1 MVFSSAGQ
9 TDRKRLANPQF
20 FKLSR
25 DEKVGATQAGLP
37 AGRQGER
44 RRWAFS
50 NSLFI
55 VDKPYKNMLNVGDRS
70 VSQERRRL
78 RVQLS
83 DDRNAQDLFK
93 QLLEKCND

>member
-9 TDRKRLANPQF
+9 ADRKPLANPQF
-20 FKLSR
+20 FKSSR
-25 DEKVGATQAGLP
+25 DEKVGTTQAGLS

-44 RRWAFS
+44 RRWAFF

-55 VDKPYKNMLNVGDRS
+55 ADKPYKNMLKVGDRS

-78 RVQLS
+78 RDRLS
-83 DDRNAQDLFK
+83 D
-93 QLLEKCND
+93 E